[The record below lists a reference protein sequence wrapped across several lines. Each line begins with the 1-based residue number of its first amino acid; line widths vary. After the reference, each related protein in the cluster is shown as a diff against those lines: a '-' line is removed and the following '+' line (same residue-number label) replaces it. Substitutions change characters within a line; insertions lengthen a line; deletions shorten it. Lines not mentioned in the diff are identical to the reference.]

1 MHDPIGFSSF
11 GCSSLVENQG
21 LSHTNKGTFSKDWP
35 VLPSGLPVAWGSCTV
50 CSQSSCIFSIT
61 LSVEVPFF
69 ASHTSRFYQI
79 SSINR
84 LSLTHTIKNFFI
96 TKNNY
101 IYLYI
106 FHGLTECFTSKVWLD
121 FMSPPFYL
129 TVYMFFINITK
140 NKNKNLEN
148 YISISFQLI

>member
-21 LSHTNKGTFSKDWP
+21 LSHTNKGTFAKDWP

-69 ASHTSRFYQI
+69 ASHTCRFYQI

-84 LSLTHTIKNFFI
+84 LSLTHISLWPKT
-96 TKNNY
+96 TT
-101 IYLYI
+101 YI
-106 FHGLTECFTSKVWLD
+106 FHGLTECFTIKVWLD

-129 TVYMFFINITK
+129 SVYMFFINITK

-148 YISISFQLI
+148 YISISFQFI